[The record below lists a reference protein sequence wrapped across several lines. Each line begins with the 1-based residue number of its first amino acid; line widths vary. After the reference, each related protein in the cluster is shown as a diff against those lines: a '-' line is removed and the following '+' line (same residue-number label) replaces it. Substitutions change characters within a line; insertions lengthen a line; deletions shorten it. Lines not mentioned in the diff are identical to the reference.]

1 MKETHYLTKTE
12 YEKFLSCLK
21 HFFDDSGLVVSM
33 GEEPLIL
40 YPMEKLEDITNCC
53 KLYVYNFSLETLNTE
68 NVYNVSLKFETQSTS
83 DDFLK
88 HKAWLVAVDYWGLND
103 KNLNSVLGRHLFP
116 RDLNF
121 SI

>member
-1 MKETHYLTKTE
+1 MKETYCLTKLE
-12 YEKFLSCLK
+12 YEKFLSYLNY
-21 HFFDDSGLVVSM
+21 FFNESGLVVSM
-33 GEEPLIL
+33 SEEPLIF
-40 YPMEKLEDITNCC
+40 YSMEKIEDITNRW
-53 KLYVYNFSLETLNTE
+53 KLYVYNFSLKTLNTE
-68 NVYNVSLKFETQSTS
+68 NVYSVSLEFETQSAS

-121 SI
+121 